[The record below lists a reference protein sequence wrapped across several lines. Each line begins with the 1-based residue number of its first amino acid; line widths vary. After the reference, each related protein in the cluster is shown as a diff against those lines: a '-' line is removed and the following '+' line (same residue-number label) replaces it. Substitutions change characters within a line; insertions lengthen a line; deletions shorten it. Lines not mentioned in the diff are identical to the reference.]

1 MHRRSVWEKSLSCTR
16 WCISAPCHAPDGAKC
31 TAGQMAFLETNA
43 PSCPFRRTG
52 AFPGITSVQPM
63 HQMVQNAPQ
72 VNMGKEPSMH
82 HLVRFCTIDAPFGA
96 RRTAGQRAFL
106 AIYAPFG
113 AFWCMRASDL
123 GFYDGADLHQMVRP
137 CTKTARL
144 SDKSFRRSG
153 FSACRKS
160 QFRQLRCRTA
170 LTCKGSGALAR
181 TGTGMLRRPV
191 LHCGKSRERDH
202 PSLARFSMVLNRP
215 ARFAA
220 RAAFAR
226 RRRES
231 TIRTA

>member
-72 VNMGKEPSMH
+72 FNMGKEPSMH

-170 LTCKGSGALAR
+170 LTC
-181 TGTGMLRRPV
+181 LRV
-191 LHCGKSRERDH
+191 QERWH
-202 PSLARFSMVLNRP
+202 GQGRGCCAGRFCTVGN
-215 ARFAA
+215 
-220 RAAFAR
+220 
-226 RRRES
+226 RES
-231 TIRTA
+231 ETVQVSRDFPWC

>member
-1 MHRRSVWEKSLSCTR
+1 MRFSYLYAYRIPGQARILRFGMRFAYKYALVHTQGSDLVCKMHTLGIRFAYKYAFCIPQRSDLVCGLNIEVCVSHTSMHRCIFRTR
-16 WCISAPCHAPDGAKC
+16 LCNKG
-31 TAGQMAFLETNA
+31 
-43 PSCPFRRTG
+43 
-52 AFPGITSVQPM
+52 
-63 HQMVQNAPQ
+63 
-72 VNMGKEPSMH
+72 
-82 HLVRFCTIDAPFGA
+82 
-96 RRTAGQRAFL
+96 
-106 AIYAPFG
+106 
-113 AFWCMRASDL
+113 
-123 GFYDGADLHQMVRP
+123 
-137 CTKTARL
+137 
-144 SDKSFRRSG
+144 FRRSG

-160 QFRQLRCRTA
+160 QFRQLRCCTA

-231 TIRTA
+231 TAAHTICRPIA

>member
-1 MHRRSVWEKSLSCTR
+1 MTLPVSEERGFTARFSTALSKGAFHGRPAFSMRKRPRTAD
-16 WCISAPCHAPDGAKC
+16 APNGAKC
-31 TAGQMAFLETNA
+31 TAGQSGKRASHA
-43 PSCPFRRTG
+43 PDG
-52 AFPGITSVQPM
+52 AYLHHAM

-72 VNMGKEPSMH
+72 VRWRFLKPMH
-82 HLVRFCTIDAPFGA
+82 QAVRFGARVHFPALPRFSRCTIDAPFGA

-170 LTCKGSGALAR
+170 LTC
-181 TGTGMLRRPV
+181 
-191 LHCGKSRERDH
+191 
-202 PSLARFSMVLNRP
+202 
-215 ARFAA
+215 
-220 RAAFAR
+220 
-226 RRRES
+226 
-231 TIRTA
+231 